1 MTPKPPCPQSLERLA
16 RAVAR
21 HVTADELDWLALT
34 VGLEPVARGTR
45 RARGRAVVVA
55 AWRAGRVDELRQA
68 LRELRPYV
76 RWPRTPGSRDR
87 AARQPGPVTVYQIG
101 EVHTEGGAFF
111 GGQVTT
117 GGDAGLTAKTT
128 TQTHRE

>member
-1 MTPKPPCPQSLERLA
+1 MTPKSPFPQKLERLA

-21 HVTADELDWLALT
+21 HVTADEIDWLVLT

-45 RARGRAVVVA
+45 RARARAVVVA

-76 RWPRTPGSRDR
+76 RWPRPAGRRER

-111 GGQVTT
+111 GGAVTA
-117 GGDAGLTAKTT
+117 GGDAGLTSKTIT
-128 TQTHRE
+128 DT